1 MFLRQLEYLTALARE
16 QHFGRAAAACNVSQ
30 PALSTAI
37 RKLEGEL
44 GVELVQRAGGGAEL
58 TPAGRDLLRWADL
71 TLVGVE
77 GLKSEAARLTTELR
91 GRLRLGVIP
100 TALPTVGR
108 ILQPMLDLHP
118 GVDVQVSSMSSR
130 EIGLQMKAHGIDAG
144 VTYLD
149 NEPLGDVLT
158 EPIYEERYV
167 FVTPRR
173 RGGKRTGAKRSGA
186 KANGANAGAGETI
199 EWADLDG
206 LEICLLSGEMQNRR
220 ILDDLLR
227 EAGAAPKVRLQTN
240 SISALFS
247 FLRAGWPC
255 VVSQA
260 WLDLYG
266 VPKGMSAMRI
276 EGPEASHEIGLV
288 VPRTGLTPPTVRALL
303 DAVATARR

>member
-44 GVELVQRAGGGAEL
+44 GVELVQRAGGAAEL
-58 TPAGRDLLRWADL
+58 TPSGRDLLRWADL

-118 GVDVQVSSMSSR
+118 AVDVQVSSMSSR

-173 RGGKRTGAKRSGA
+173 RGPKPS
-186 KANGANAGAGETI
+186 GETI
-199 EWADLDG
+199 EWSDLDG
-206 LEICLLSGEMQNRR
+206 LQICLLSGEMQNRR

-227 EAGAAPKVRLQTN
+227 EAGAAPQVRLQTN

-288 VPRTGLTPPTVRALL
+288 VPRTGLIPPTVKALL
-303 DAVATARR
+303 ETVSSQRR

>member
-44 GVELVQRAGGGAEL
+44 GVELVQRAGGTAEL

-173 RGGKRTGAKRSGA
+173 RGGGKGGAA
-186 KANGANAGAGETI
+186 KVGTGETI
-199 EWADLDG
+199 EWSDLDG
-206 LEICLLSGEMQNRR
+206 LQICLLSGEMQNRR

-227 EAGAAPKVRLQTN
+227 EAGAAPQVRLQTN

-288 VPRTGLTPPTVRALL
+288 VPRTGLIPPTVKALL
-303 DAVATARR
+303 ETVSARRR

>member
-44 GVELVQRAGGGAEL
+44 GVELVQRSGGRAEL
-58 TPAGRDLLRWADL
+58 TPEGADLLRWADL

-77 GLKSEAARLTTELR
+77 GLRSEAARLKTELR

-100 TALPTVGR
+100 TALPAVGR
-108 ILQPMLDLHP
+108 IVQPLLERHP
-118 GVDVQVSSMSSR
+118 GVDLEVSAMSSR
-130 EIGLQMKAHGIDAG
+130 DIGLQMGAHGIDAG

-149 NEPLGDVLT
+149 NEPLGDVVT

-167 FVTPRR
+167 FVTPDSRK
-173 RGGKRTGAKRSGA
+173 RGA
-186 KANGANAGAGETI
+186 I

-206 LEICLLSGEMQNRR
+206 VEICLLSGEMQNRR
-220 ILDDLLR
+220 ILDGLLR
-227 EAGAAPKVRLQTN
+227 EARAAPKVRLETN

-247 FLRAGWPC
+247 FLRSGWPC

-266 VPKGMSAMRI
+266 VPEGMSARRI

-288 VPRTGLTPPTVRALL
+288 VPQTGLMPPTVRALL
-303 DAVATARR
+303 ETVGEGRR

>member
-44 GVELVQRAGGGAEL
+44 GVELIQRSGGAAEL
-58 TPAGRDLLRWADL
+58 TPSGRDLLRWADL

-167 FVTPRR
+167 FVTPKKRG
-173 RGGKRTGAKRSGA
+173 RGGPS
-186 KANGANAGAGETI
+186 GETI
-199 EWADLDG
+199 EWSDLDG

-220 ILDDLLR
+220 ILDELLR
-227 EAGAAPKVRLQTN
+227 EAGSSPKVRLQTN